1 MISAAVASY
10 IGWDV
15 YTRRTP
21 KPLPHKT
28 LDTVKASPCSAAPKQ
43 QMSFKDQLALQNEWK
58 TNRYHM
64 QSDIN
69 EACDRMCEESD
80 EPCEIHRMYQE
91 AHKNYPSFWTNHM
104 ESLDN
109 I

>member
-1 MISAAVASY
+1 
-10 IGWDV
+10 
-15 YTRRTP
+15 
-21 KPLPHKT
+21 
-28 LDTVKASPCSAAPKQ
+28 
-43 QMSFKDQLALQNEWK
+43 
-58 TNRYHM
+58 M

-91 AHKNYPSFWTNHM
+91 AHKNYPGFWTNHM